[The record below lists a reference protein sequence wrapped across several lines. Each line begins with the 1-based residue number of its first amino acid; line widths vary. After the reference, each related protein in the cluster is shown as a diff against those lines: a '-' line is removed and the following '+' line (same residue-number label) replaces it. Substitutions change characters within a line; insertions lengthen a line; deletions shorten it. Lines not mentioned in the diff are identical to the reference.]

1 MGRFGGGGGEASPLF
16 LLKIPKGRGTEREIM
31 FTLEG
36 ELREQRRCGA
46 YTGGEKVSTEGKTGP
61 FWGEAS

>member
-1 MGRFGGGGGEASPLF
+1 M
-16 LLKIPKGRGTEREIM
+16 KIPKGRGTEREIM

-36 ELREQRRCGA
+36 ELREQKRCGA

-61 FWGEAS
+61 FWEEAS